1 MTTRPTEIEVSAD
14 DDLPALAIS
23 PEKVCFVIIK
33 AREFDVKDVV
43 TEPDPGSNPTDDL
56 MIAVLED
63 RSDDPVVQELTSFI
77 SSLSEDEQI
86 DLVALAWLGRDDN
99 TIEDWSELRAEAARA
114 HRTDNNH
121 TANYLLGMPLLGDQ
135 LEEALSLFGQSCE
148 DVEMNRL

>member
-1 MTTRPTEIEVSAD
+1 MTTRPTEIEVSPG

-33 AREFDVKDVV
+33 AREFDVKDSV
-43 TEPDPGSNPTDDL
+43 TEPDAGSNPSDDK

-63 RSDDPVVQELTSFI
+63 HGDDPVVEELTSFI
-77 SSLSEDEQI
+77 SCPSEDEQI